1 MKASAA
7 KAGVVVKVIVNAVE
21 GADHYDIYRTVNGKT
36 VLAGSTASGK
46 LVFKDN
52 KAASLKGI
60 KRASYSA
67 VAVSKDANIKASDN
81 GAAKNVKFTANVKI
95 KKAAVS
101 GKSVK
106 LSWKRNKKATG
117 YVIYRSKKKNSGY
130 KLIKKINKNKTV
142 SYQDKRIKKKG
153 NYYYRIVTVKKGNA
167 SAMSTAKKVKVK

>member
-1 MKASAA
+1 M
-7 KAGVVVKVIVNAVE
+7 
-21 GADHYDIYRTVNGKT
+21 
-36 VLAGSTASGK
+36 
-46 LVFKDN
+46 
-52 KAASLKGI
+52 
-60 KRASYSA
+60 
-67 VAVSKDANIKASDN
+67 
-81 GAAKNVKFTANVKI
+81 KFTANVKI

-153 NYYYRIVTVKKGNA
+153 NYYYRIVTVKKRKCKCDVHCK
-167 SAMSTAKKVKVK
+167 KKVKVK